1 MGTQFNPNQ
10 SNPPIRDTRFTKK
23 YYGNQFLPTSLA
35 TWMNTTVTSLHDLG
49 FLFETPSEYLLSVK
63 AFPFDLGKLEKTTQS
78 TQTIFLGTA
87 NTGITA
93 NVYNFIKPSLNLG
106 TYKFELKNVVNEFLN
121 FAPYTK
127 LTVYLPYIGFV
138 ELDPNEVMGFTV
150 SFDYAIDLDSG
161 EVTCAISVIDNG
173 DPYVIKTISG
183 KIAIDIPFGSTNAR
197 EVQKQFI
204 TSMIGQ
210 IGSSVST
217 IASGGKGL
225 PSVIS
230 KTATGLI
237 NSLQYHYNKGG
248 SAISG
253 LNNLPLP
260 QSIYV
265 IWERNEVQ
273 SDPYEYKGRPDPH
286 STILSN
292 LHGYTE
298 IDRFSDE
305 IDLSFATKDEIDE
318 IRNLLQTGVY
328 LP

>member
-10 SNPPIRDTRFTKK
+10 LYPLIRDMRFNKK
-23 YYGNQFLPTSLA
+23 YYGGVGLITSLG
-35 TWMNTTVTSLHDLG
+35 TYLNSIPSLTDLG
-49 FLFETPSEYLLSVK
+49 FLFSTPSEYLVSVK
-63 AFPFDLGKLEKTTQS
+63 AFPFDLSKLEKTSSTTQN
-78 TQTIFLGTA
+78 IRLGVED
-87 NTGITA
+87 TGVEA
-93 NVYNFIKPSLNLG
+93 NVYTLIKPSLNLG

-127 LTVYLPYIGFV
+127 LTVFLPYIGFV
-138 ELDPNEVMGFTV
+138 ELDPNEVMEFTV

-173 DPYVIKTISG
+173 PAYVIKTISG

-197 EVQKQFI
+197 EIHKQFV

-210 IGSSVST
+210 IGSSIAT
-217 IASGGKGL
+217 IGTGAKGL

-230 KTATGLI
+230 KSTTGLL

-248 SAISG
+248 SALSG

-260 QSIYV
+260 TSIYV

-286 STILSN
+286 STMLSN

-298 IDRFSDE
+298 IDRFNDE
-305 IDLSFATKDEIDE
+305 IDLSFATKEEVDEL
-318 IRNLLQTGVY
+318 RNLLQTGVY

>member
-10 SNPPIRDTRFTKK
+10 LYPLIRDMRFNRK
-23 YYGNQFLPTSLA
+23 YFGGTTLITSLG
-35 TWMNTTVTSLHDLG
+35 TYLNSIPSLTDLG
-49 FLFETPSEYLLSVK
+49 FLFSTPSEYLVSVK
-63 AFPFDLGKLEKTTQS
+63 AFPFDLSKLAKGTVS
-78 TQTIFLGTA
+78 TQNIRLGVDD
-87 NTGITA
+87 TGVEA
-93 NVYNFIKPSLNLG
+93 NVFTLIKPSLNLG
-106 TYKFELKNVVNEFLN
+106 TYKFNLKNEVNEFLN

-127 LTVYLPYIGFV
+127 LTLFLPYIGFV

-173 DPYVIKTISG
+173 DPYVVKTVSG

-197 EVQKQFI
+197 EIHKQFI

-210 IGSSVST
+210 IGSSIAT
-217 IASGGKGL
+217 IGTGGKGL

-248 SAISG
+248 SALSG

-260 QSIYV
+260 TSIYV

-286 STILSN
+286 STMLSN

-305 IDLSFATKDEIDE
+305 IDLSFATKEETDEL
-318 IRNLLQTGVY
+318 RNLLQTGVY

>member
-10 SNPPIRDTRFTKK
+10 SYPLIRDMRFNKK
-23 YYGNQFLPTSLA
+23 YYGGVGLITSLG
-35 TWMNTTVTSLHDLG
+35 TYLSSVPSLTDLG
-49 FLFETPSEYLLSVK
+49 FLFSTPSEYLVSVK
-63 AFPFDLGKLEKTTQS
+63 AFPFDLSKLEKTSSS
-78 TQTIFLGTA
+78 TQNIRLGIKD
-87 NTGITA
+87 TGVEA
-93 NVYNFIKPSLNLG
+93 NVYTGIKPSLNLG
-106 TYKFELKNVVNEFLN
+106 TYKFNLKNEVNEFLN

-127 LTVYLPYIGFV
+127 LTLFLPYIGFV

-173 DPYVIKTISG
+173 DPYVVKTVSG
-183 KIAIDIPFGSTNAR
+183 KIAIDIPFGSTNAI
-197 EVQKQFI
+197 EVHKQFI

-210 IGSSVST
+210 IGTSIAT
-217 IASGGKGL
+217 IGTGGKGL
-225 PSVIS
+225 PSAIT

-237 NSLQYHYNKGG
+237 NSLQHHYNKGG
-248 SAISG
+248 SALSG

-273 SDPYEYKGRPDPH
+273 SDPNEYKGRPCPAPRL
-286 STILSN
+286 LSN

-305 IDLSFATKDEIDE
+305 IDLSFATKEETDEL
-318 IRNLLQTGVY
+318 RNLLQTGVY